1 VTYTL
6 VREDGFEYIEE
17 GGPIRPGRPVLLL
30 LHGLFG
36 ALSNWAD
43 VLTTFSRDYTVL
55 IPLLPIYHTSK
66 VEANLDALT
75 EYVHSFVQH
84 KQLERSVLIG
94 NSLGGHL
101 ALLFALRYPRR
112 VEAMVLTG
120 SSGLFE
126 AGMGMGFVKRGDYG
140 FIRERVEFTFYQ
152 PQTASKELVDE
163 VFDIV
168 NNRLYA
174 MRILNIARHAQ
185 RMNLG
190 DELPKVQHRTC
201 LIWGLNDNITPP
213 YVAHEFHRRLPNAE
227 LHFVDHCGHAAMMEQ
242 PLVFNEILREFLA
255 RHVLLE
261 KVLA

>member
-1 VTYTL
+1 MIYRL
-6 VREDGFEYIEE
+6 VREEGFEYIEE
-17 GGPIRPGRPVLLL
+17 GGPLQPDRPVLLL

-43 VLTTFSRDYTVL
+43 VLKTFSAQYTVL

-75 EYVHSFVQH
+75 DYVHAFVQH
-84 KQLERSVLIG
+84 KRLDRAVLIG

-101 ALLFALRYPRR
+101 ALLYALKHPHR
-112 VEAMVLTG
+112 VQQMVLTG

-140 FIRERVEFTFYQ
+140 FIRERVEFTFYR
-152 PQTASKELVDE
+152 PATATKELVDE

-185 RMNLG
+185 RMNLR
-190 DELPKVQHRTC
+190 DDLRKIAQRTC

-213 YVAHEFHRRLPNAE
+213 YVAHEFHRILPNAE
-227 LHFVDHCGHAAMMEQ
+227 LHFVDQCGHAAMMEQ
-242 PLVFNEILREFLA
+242 PAVFNSILSEFLA
-255 RHVLLE
+255 RYVLLQQA
-261 KVLA
+261 VA

>member
-1 VTYTL
+1 MTYRL
-6 VREDGFEYIEE
+6 VREEGFEYIEE
-17 GGPIRPGRPVLLL
+17 GGPLEAGRPVLLL

-43 VLTTFSRDYTVL
+43 VLKTFSERYTVL

-75 EYVHSFVQH
+75 DYVHAFVLH
-84 KQLERSVLIG
+84 KRLERAVLIG

-101 ALLFALRYPRR
+101 ALLYALRHPHR

-140 FIRERVEFTFYQ
+140 FIRERVEFTFYH

-185 RMNLG
+185 RMNLRE
-190 DELPKVQHRTC
+190 ELRKVTARTC
-201 LIWGLNDNITPP
+201 LIWGLNDNITPA
-213 YVAHEFHRRLPNAE
+213 YVAHEFHRRMPNAE

-242 PLVFNEILREFLA
+242 PAVFNGILSEFLA

-261 KVLA
+261 KSVA